1 MNFFDAQDN
10 ARRATRRLIVVYIVV
25 TIIIV
30 LGLTGIVGAVLYS
43 ISSTGFDYTSG
54 TFDPQQSPML
64 AGDNIAIGDFV
75 AQNWLILVATAVL
88 ATLFILGSSL
98 FKTSVLSAGGGRVA
112 KDMGGTLVPADVQDP
127 LRRRLRNVVEEMSI
141 ASGVPVP
148 EIYVLEEENSINA
161 FAAGFTP
168 SDAAVAVTR
177 GTLELLDRNEL
188 QGVIAH
194 EFSHI
199 LNGDM
204 RLNIRLMG
212 VLFGIMVLGLIGRM
226 IVRGGYHTS
235 IISSRRDRGAPVVLI
250 VGLGLVILGGIGVFF
265 ARIIKAGVSRQ
276 REYLADASA
285 VQFTRQKE
293 GIANALKKIGGYSAG
308 SLIRS
313 ADPEEVSHMLF
324 GTGAKFSGLFATHPP
339 LVQRIQALDS
349 SFKEADFPRVD
360 PRQRWTPKSTHAVH
374 SSLAGDVTTALA
386 SGGAAVLADSI
397 AETVGQPES
406 EHMEYARH
414 LRQSVPESLY
424 AAAHSTEFAY
434 LLVIALILDRD
445 GTAVPRQLSLAKDQL
460 GADRSRMLLRY
471 YEELAA
477 TGAEYRLPLLSI
489 AFPALKLRPA
499 QELSYL
505 VSLTTRMI
513 EIDGEIDFYEYCF
526 YRILMSNLGQ
536 AIDPSGRRN
545 AVRASRKELRSAAIN
560 LLRVLADYG
569 HDSKTSSEAAFQAG
583 RATLA
588 GWAQAYDYQA
598 EHDYTVAVLDR
609 SLDVLLGL
617 GNKGKES
624 LLRAISATAA
634 HDSKLAIGEAE
645 LIRAVCATLDYPLPP
660 ILVHRTIR

>member
-1 MNFFDAQDN
+1 VNFFDAQDN
-10 ARRATRRLIVVYIVV
+10 ARRATRRLIIAYSVV

-30 LGLTGIVGAVLYS
+30 LGITAIVGFVLYS
-43 ISSTGFDYTSG
+43 FSSAGYDTSNG
-54 TFDPQQSPML
+54 TFDPHRPPILTGDSIAL
-64 AGDNIAIGDFV
+64 AEFAARNAP
-75 AQNWLILVATAVL
+75 ILLATAVL
-88 ATLFILGSSL
+88 AALFILGSSL

-112 KDMGGTLVPADVQDP
+112 TDMGGTLVPADVQDP
-127 LRRRLRNVVEEMSI
+127 LRQRLRNVVEEMAI

-168 SDAAVAVTR
+168 SDAAIAVTR

-212 VLFGIMVLGLIGRM
+212 ILFGIMVLGLIGRL
-226 IVRGGYHTS
+226 IIRGGYHTS

-250 VGLGLVILGGIGVFF
+250 LGLGLVILGGIGVFF
-265 ARIIKAGVSRQ
+265 SRIIKAGVSRQ

-285 VQFTRQKE
+285 VQFTRQKD

-308 SLIRS
+308 SLIKS

-339 LVQRIQALDS
+339 LVQRIQALDPR
-349 SFKEADFPRVD
+349 FKESDFPRVD
-360 PRQRWTPKSTHAVH
+360 PRRRWSAKSGDAVH
-374 SSLAGDVTTALA
+374 ASFAGDITTALA
-386 SGGAAVLADSI
+386 NGGAAVLADSI
-397 AETVGQPES
+397 AETVGHPES
-406 EHMEYARH
+406 EHIEYAKH

-434 LLVIALILDRD
+434 LLVIALVLDRD
-445 GTAVPRQLSLAKDQL
+445 GSAVQRQLSLAKDQL
-460 GADRSRMLLRY
+460 GADRVRLLQRY
-471 YEELAA
+471 YDELAT
-477 TGAEYRLPLLSI
+477 TGAEYRLPLLGI
-489 AFPALKLRPA
+489 AFPALKLRPT

-545 AVRASRKELRSAAIN
+545 AIRASRKELRSAVIN

-569 HDSKTSSEAAFQAG
+569 HDSEASSNAAFQAG
-583 RATLA
+583 RAAL
-588 GWAQAYDYQA
+588 GNWAQAYDYRA
-598 EHDYTVAVLDR
+598 EHDYTVALLDH

-617 GNKGKES
+617 NNKGKES

-634 HDSKLAIGEAE
+634 HDGKLAVGEAE

-660 ILVHRTIR
+660 ILVHRTIN